1 MNEVIDLLIVSSNE
15 IEGEG
20 LRRLLGGERF
30 NVVGVR
36 RSPDAGSAGSIVPDV
51 DVILLRAPQGEATA
65 MCRSARARWPDARI
79 AVMAHACDSAAV
91 AEVIQAGADGYL
103 SVDTSVAGLTEMLKL
118 ISLGEKLV
126 PSQVV
131 QELAMLRREPS
142 AAEPDVDLGDIN
154 VSERE
159 LEILQGLIQ
168 GEPNKVI
175 SRRLSITEATV
186 KVHVKSI
193 LRKLHVLNRTQ
204 AAVWALSRGLAQPT
218 DAGAMGRAPAI
229 MPECGTVARVEVPEF
244 QL

>member
-1 MNEVIDLLIVSSNE
+1 MSGRIGLLIVSPNE

-30 NVVGVR
+30 DVIGVA
-36 RSPDAGSAGSIVPDV
+36 RSCAAACDAAVPDLV
-51 DVILLRAPQGEATA
+51 LLRAPPGEATG
-65 MCRSARARWPDARI
+65 MCRDARARWPQVRL
-79 AVMAHACDSAAV
+79 AVMARACESAAV
-91 AEVIQAGADGYL
+91 AEAIQAGADGYL
-103 SVDTSVAGLTEMLKL
+103 SIETSVAGLTEMLKL
-118 ISLGEKLV
+118 IVLGEKLV

-131 QELAMLRREPS
+131 NELASLRLEAATVEP
-142 AAEPDVDLGDIN
+142 EIDLGDVN

-204 AAVWALSRGLAQPT
+204 AAVWALSRGLAQPS
-218 DAGAMGRAPAI
+218 DGAVSPRVAAAAEPRTRDRAPTHE
-229 MPECGTVARVEVPEF
+229 M